1 MALEMSDIP
10 PEMVKDIIWMAQ
22 RMDLPTG
29 FIPEAKE
36 LRAADTRYTR
46 LLRKLATRLMDIME
60 RELDKDD

>member
-22 RMDLPTG
+22 RMDLPVDHPVNEVR
-29 FIPEAKE
+29 I
-36 LRAADTRYTR
+36 ADTRYTR